1 MTGPA
6 PSPSRRTVLKSLAAI
21 AASGGTIAGGSYLAS
36 QPSVAVETEDVL
48 DAADVRIE
56 RNDGELDAVTVAPE
70 LTIEWSDFGGG
81 LDRIGIT
88 LAAAIDG
95 ESGYDLLFDGAT
107 ETDGISADGDSLDSV
122 AGTLSLAFDRTDITS
137 VGDAVTEQDFGTNL
151 DPGEVVTTTVELT
164 LRVDVV
170 GAQSAETETAFEN
183 VTFDV
188 TLQNPEGEATA
199 SGTANTDAE

>member
-1 MTGPA
+1 MTGQT
-6 PSPSRRTVLKSLAAI
+6 PSRRTVLKSLAAV
-21 AASGGTIAGGSYLAS
+21 AGVGGTIAGGSYVAS
-36 QPSVAVETEDVL
+36 RPSVAVETEDVL
-48 DAADVRIE
+48 DAADVRVE

-70 LTIEWSDFGGG
+70 LAVEWADFGGG

-88 LAAAIDG
+88 LSAALDG
-95 ESGYDLLFDGAT
+95 ESGYDLLFDGTTAAEALT
-107 ETDGISADGDSLDSV
+107 VDGDSLDTVEGSL
-122 AGTLSLAFDRTDITS
+122 ALAFDRVDITS
-137 VGDAVTEQDFGTNL
+137 VGDAVTESDFGTDL

-170 GAQSAETETAFEN
+170 GSQNAETETAFET

-188 TLQNPEGEATA
+188 SLRNPEGEATA

>member
-1 MTGPA
+1 MTGA
-6 PSPSRRTVLKSLAAI
+6 TPSRRTVLKSLAAI
-21 AASGGTIAGGSYLAS
+21 VGAGGTVVGGSYLAA

-48 DAADVRIE
+48 DAADVAIE

-70 LTIEWSDFGGG
+70 LAVEWADFGGG

-88 LAAAIDG
+88 LAAALDG
-95 ESGYDLLFDGAT
+95 QSGYDLLFDGTT
-107 ETDGISADGDSLDSV
+107 EEEGLTADGDSLGAVDG
-122 AGTLSLAFDRTDITS
+122 ALALAFDRVDITA
-137 VGDAVTEQDFGTNL
+137 VGDAVTTSDFGRDL

-170 GAQSAETETAFEN
+170 GSQNAETETAFET

-188 TLQNPEGEATA
+188 VLRNPEGEATA

>member
-1 MTGPA
+1 MTGA
-6 PSPSRRTVLKSLAAI
+6 TTSRRTVLKSLAAI
-21 AASGGTIAGGSYLAS
+21 VGAGGTVASGSYLAA

-48 DAADVRIE
+48 DAADVAIE

-70 LTIEWSDFGGG
+70 LAVEWADFGGG

-88 LAAAIDG
+88 LAAALDG
-95 ESGYDLLFDGAT
+95 ESGYDLLFDGTT
-107 ETDGISADGDSLDSV
+107 EEEEGLTADGDSLDAV
-122 AGTLSLAFDRTDITS
+122 DGALALAFDRVDITA
-137 VGDAVTEQDFGTNL
+137 VGDAVTTSDFGTDL
-151 DPGEVVTTTVELT
+151 EPGEVVTTTVELT

-170 GAQSAETETAFEN
+170 GSQNAETETAFET

-188 TLQNPEGEATA
+188 TLRNPEGEATA